1 MRKQTKI
8 DSDHVKLFGE
18 RGVGLS
24 KQCIEC
30 SIFTVMEEICL
41 FQLHCSPN
49 FVTLS
54 EEQISKETLYLTIL
68 I

>member
-1 MRKQTKI
+1 MRKHTKI
-8 DSDHVKLFGE
+8 DSDYIKLFEE

-30 SIFTVMEEICL
+30 SIFTVKGEICL
-41 FQLHCSPN
+41 FQLHCSMPY
-49 FVTLS
+49 
-54 EEQISKETLYLTIL
+54 EEQIYKETLYLTIL